1 MLSRAQWSCC
11 SQSPIGWRWF
21 NRGKKRRAH
30 LWGRP
35 YLLAPQ
41 LGFPSWGVFYHVPL
55 PSPYAPLPDPSPLT
69 SDVHSEGCPDCSLCP
84 LPPTPWNVSPALARK
99 LWGCPLIP
107 SPHSSWKNLPIP
119 ASIPSLAPRCSE
131 WSLDTKGKDLGL
143 PWYGCDPLFLC
154 PRPCLLLSSV
164 TSWALAGSA
173 LVSPRVGLG
182 RHQQA
187 AEVWPGPLLL
197 PPHLFFFPRLP
208 VPSSS
213 FSPLLRPKPP
223 GFEDSPGP
231 PCHCP

>member
-164 TSWALAGSA
+164 TVTLISNFLGTGRVSTSEPQGWARPSPAGS
-173 LVSPRVGLG
+173 RGL
-182 RHQQA
+182 A
-187 AEVWPGPLLL
+187 WTPAPPTPPFLL
-197 PPHLFFFPRLP
+197 PQASCPQLFLQ
-208 VPSSS
+208 
-213 FSPLLRPKPP
+213 SPPQAQA
-223 GFEDSPGP
+223 SWI
-231 PCHCP
+231 